1 MRILI
6 TGAGG
11 LLGGRLCEVLAR
23 EHQVIGVIRRY
34 AGPEGIPARV
44 ADLTDEAE
52 IVEILRLERPDAV
65 IHAAALADAEVC
77 EREPERARLDNII
90 ATSRLASACARAGSR
105 LIALSTDLVFGGTR
119 AFSNETARPDPRME
133 YGRSKLAAEAAA
145 LSACPGAVIFRV
157 GLVCGR
163 GHGSRRTA
171 TEALADRLGRSEA
184 VNLYED
190 EWRTPVGSTSV
201 ADALS
206 AVLKRPEAAGIF
218 HIAGAERVTRV
229 QLGERVATL
238 LGLDLSLIRRA
249 SQRTHQ
255 GAPRPADVSLDIS
268 RARAE
273 LGWVPEPLDVA
284 ILAGRDE
291 RTTSAVP

>member
-11 LLGGRLCEVLAR
+11 LLGGQLCEALAR
-23 EHQVIGVIRRY
+23 EHHVTGVIRRHN
-34 AGPEGIPARV
+34 APVGIASRT
-44 ADLTDEAE
+44 ADLTDEAA
-52 IVEILRLERPDAV
+52 VAGMLRVERPDAV

-77 EREPERARLDNII
+77 EREPDRARLDNVI

-105 LIALSTDLVFGGTR
+105 LIAISTDLVFDGTR
-119 AFSNETARPDPRME
+119 PFSSETTRPDPRME
-133 YGRSKLAAEAAA
+133 YGRSKLAAEAEAV
-145 LSACPGAVIFRV
+145 SACPDAVILRV

-163 GHGSRRTA
+163 GHGARRTA
-171 TEALADRLGRSEA
+171 SEALAERLGRGET

-218 HIAGAERVTRV
+218 HIAVAERVTRV

-273 LGWVPEPLDVA
+273 LGWIPETLDAA
-284 ILAGRDE
+284 ILAGRGG
-291 RTTSAVP
+291 RATSAVP